1 MSAGE
6 IVAKI
11 LRARGIS
18 EAELGDFLN
27 PSLDQLARPEELPGV
42 EAAADAVLAAMAAG
56 RKVVVFGDYDCDGVC
71 ATAILVKALGALGA
85 NVEPFLPSRLTEGYG
100 MSDASVARLLAEQP
114 DVGLV
119 VTVDNGI
126 NSIDQIAALRSRG
139 VDVVVTDHHLPT
151 RLPGKDGAPGEV
163 VLPDATALVNP
174 KVAAPAHLADLC
186 GAGVSFLLANRLIS
200 EAGRRGMY
208 SGEKVGGPLLVL
220 AGIATVTDLMPL
232 LGQNRILVA
241 EALKR
246 FAAWAPM
253 GVRELYARAARAG
266 AERLTSRDFGF
277 LIGPRINASGRLGSG
292 EQALELVLSDDREIS
307 RELARIVD
315 MRNMERRSIE
325 QKMSEDAL
333 ARVVE
338 GASAQVIDLPE
349 GHPGVVGIVAARL
362 LERIGRGPVCVI
374 AGGHGSGRA
383 PDGFNLRD
391 AFDACAP
398 VLERYGG
405 HAAAGGFSVK
415 EGMTDEFRRLLC
427 EYCDRVDRERPPAV
441 AGGVEPD
448 IWIEPKD
455 VSLELA
461 DEVAR
466 LEPFGEG
473 NPEPTFGLR
482 GVTLSDVRPLGS
494 DGRHLTLSLRES
506 RLRGVFWN
514 HGDMVED
521 LRASPV
527 RRDLVFALT
536 VSDYG
541 ERHVELRLVA
551 VS

>member
-6 IVAKI
+6 IVANI

-27 PSLDQLARPEELPGV
+27 PSLDQLARPEDLPGV

-139 VDVVVTDHHLPT
+139 VEVVVTDHHLPT

-186 GAGVSFLLANRLIS
+186 GAGVAFLLANRLIS

-427 EYCDRVDRERPPAV
+427 VARDLAVVGEHQLQRLLAGAKPSRGVDAR
-441 AGGVEPD
+441 
-448 IWIEPKD
+448 
-455 VSLELA
+455 A
-461 DEVAR
+461 DQEAEVAR

-473 NPEPTFGLR
+473 NHEPTFGLR

>member
-27 PSLDQLARPEELPGV
+27 PSLDQLARPEDLPGV
-42 EAAADAVLAAMAAG
+42 EAAADAVLAAVAAG

-139 VDVVVTDHHLPT
+139 VEVVVTDHHLPG
-151 RLPGKDGAPGEV
+151 RLASDDGSPGEI
-163 VLPDATALVNP
+163 VLPEAAALVNP
-174 KVAAPAHLADLC
+174 KVEAPARLADLC
-186 GAGVSFLLANRLIS
+186 GAGVAFLLANRLIA
-200 EAGRRGMY
+200 EAARRGMY
-208 SGEKVGGPLLVL
+208 SGEKIGGPLLVL
-220 AGIATVTDLMPL
+220 AGIATVTDLMPI

-266 AERLTSRDFGF
+266 SERLTSRDFGF
-277 LIGPRINASGRLGSG
+277 LIGPRINASGRIASG
-292 EQALELVLSDDREIS
+292 DEALELVLSDDREIS

-315 MRNMERRSIE
+315 MRNVERRSIE
-325 QKMSEDAL
+325 QKMSEEA
-333 ARVVE
+333 AAKVVQ
-338 GASAQVIDLPE
+338 GASAQVIDLPD
-349 GHPGVVGIVAARL
+349 GHPGVAGIVASRL
-362 LERIGRGPVCVI
+362 LECVGRGPVCVI

-383 PDGFNLRD
+383 PGGFNLRD
-391 AFDACAP
+391 AFDACAS

-415 EGMTDEFRRLLC
+415 PGKTDEFRRLL
-427 EYCDRVDRERPPAV
+427 
-441 AGGVEPD
+441 
-448 IWIEPKD
+448 
-455 VSLELA
+455 
-461 DEVAR
+461 
-466 LEPFGEG
+466 
-473 NPEPTFGLR
+473 
-482 GVTLSDVRPLGS
+482 
-494 DGRHLTLSLRES
+494 
-506 RLRGVFWN
+506 
-514 HGDMVED
+514 
-521 LRASPV
+521 
-527 RRDLVFALT
+527 
-536 VSDYG
+536 
-541 ERHVELRLVA
+541 
-551 VS
+551 

>member
-1 MSAGE
+1 
-6 IVAKI
+6 
-11 LRARGIS
+11 
-18 EAELGDFLN
+18 
-27 PSLDQLARPEELPGV
+27 
-42 EAAADAVLAAMAAG
+42 
-56 RKVVVFGDYDCDGVC
+56 
-71 ATAILVKALGALGA
+71 
-85 NVEPFLPSRLTEGYG
+85 
-100 MSDASVARLLAEQP
+100 
-114 DVGLV
+114 
-119 VTVDNGI
+119 
-126 NSIDQIAALRSRG
+126 
-139 VDVVVTDHHLPT
+139 
-151 RLPGKDGAPGEV
+151 
-163 VLPDATALVNP
+163 
-174 KVAAPAHLADLC
+174 
-186 GAGVSFLLANRLIS
+186 
-200 EAGRRGMY
+200 
-208 SGEKVGGPLLVL
+208 
-220 AGIATVTDLMPL
+220 
-232 LGQNRILVA
+232 
-241 EALKR
+241 
-246 FAAWAPM
+246 
-253 GVRELYARAARAG
+253 
-266 AERLTSRDFGF
+266 
-277 LIGPRINASGRLGSG
+277 
-292 EQALELVLSDDREIS
+292 
-307 RELARIVD
+307 
-315 MRNMERRSIE
+315 
-325 QKMSEDAL
+325 MSEDAL

-391 AFDACAP
+391 AFDACAS

-427 EYCDRVDRERPPAV
+427 EYCDRVDRERPPSA

-455 VSLELA
+455 VTLELA

-482 GVTLSDVRPLGS
+482 GVTLADVRPLGS

-527 RRDLVFALT
+527 RRDLVFALA

>member
-18 EAELGDFLN
+18 EAELGNFLN

-42 EAAADAVLAAMAAG
+42 EVAADAVLAAMAAG

-139 VDVVVTDHHLPT
+139 VEVVVTDHHLPG
-151 RLPGKDGAPGEV
+151 RLASDDGSPGEI
-163 VLPDATALVNP
+163 VLPEAAALVNP
-174 KVAAPAHLADLC
+174 KVEAPARLADLC
-186 GAGVSFLLANRLIS
+186 GAGVAFLLANRLIA
-200 EAGRRGMY
+200 EAARRGMY
-208 SGEKVGGPLLVL
+208 SGEKIGGPLLVL
-220 AGIATVTDLMPL
+220 AGIATVTDLMPI

-266 AERLTSRDFGF
+266 SERLTSRDFGF
-277 LIGPRINASGRLGSG
+277 LIGPRINASGRIASG
-292 EQALELVLSDDREIS
+292 DEALELVLSDDREIS

-315 MRNMERRSIE
+315 MRNVERRSIE
-325 QKMSEDAL
+325 QKMSEEA
-333 ARVVE
+333 AAKVVQ
-338 GASAQVIDLPE
+338 GASAQVIDLPD
-349 GHPGVVGIVAARL
+349 GHPGVAGIVASRL
-362 LERIGRGPVCVI
+362 LECVGRGPVCVI

-383 PDGFNLRD
+383 PGGFNLRD
-391 AFDACAP
+391 AFDACAS

-415 EGMTDEFRRLLC
+415 PGKTDEFRRLLC
-427 EYCDRVDRERPPAV
+427 EYCEREERLHPPV
-441 AGGVEPD
+441 AAGIEPD
-448 IWIEPKD
+448 VWIEPDD
-455 VSLELA
+455 VTLELA
-461 DEVAR
+461 DEVAL

-473 NPEPTFGLR
+473 NPEPVFALR
-482 GVTLSDVRPLGS
+482 GVTIADVRPLGS
-494 DGRHLTLSLRES
+494 EGRHLTLSLRES

-514 HGDMVED
+514 HGDMVEE
-521 LRASPV
+521 LRAHPSH
-527 RRDLVFALT
+527 RNVFFTLCI
-536 VSDYG
+536 SDYG
-541 ERHVELRLVA
+541 ERHVELKLVA
-551 VS
+551 VE